1 MVGYLQY
8 GFVLHTWDQYSNIA
22 MGDMIPNPDAFLIG
36 LQFERMI
43 CSHLCEWILN
53 KHSNWKIPIL
63 NRKYIF
69 KWWIVHCYV
78 RLPECTFRCFFM
90 ENSAFFPGSFCR
102 WQSCAFLY
110 CRSSKRQHFCIVQA
124 LVAFLSD
131 LAVIWPHCPPG
142 VFCVWKCWA
151 LIKRKGPNN
160 PRKIRQTKA
169 SWWF

>member
-1 MVGYLQY
+1 
-8 GFVLHTWDQYSNIA
+8 

-36 LQFERMI
+36 LKFERMI
-43 CSHLCEWILN
+43 CSQLCGWMYPPVN
-53 KHSNWKIPIL
+53 KHSNWKIPTL

-69 KWWIVHCYV
+69 KWWIFHCYV

-90 ENSAFFPGSFCR
+90 ENSAFFPGELLQS

-124 LVAFLSD
+124 LVAVPERFGSD
-131 LAVIWPHCPPG
+131 LA
-142 VFCVWKCWA
+142 A
-151 LIKRKGPNN
+151 LPTWCFLCLEILGQQSGKGPNN